1 MFNKTKYDETAESCI
16 EILSGTHPTH
26 KYSGEGTDNSDKS
39 LLLSF
44 ARQSFRG
51 IPFTDRQY
59 ELAKTKINLY
69 RQILLDNDVD
79 VDTAINNLRLP
90 LRTIDR
96 SRWIGIRDKD
106 DLDYIAVRFS
116 FNKKLISAIE
126 SFRSKE
132 NKKLYD
138 DSLKIHYFPLNEV
151 NIYNIINL
159 LRDKNFKIEDDL
171 NEKYKVLEMMNN
183 NRKNYI
189 PGVYGFKLKNL
200 NTKAVEY
207 IISDVGEEPTPD
219 NLALYRDRKDL
230 YGIEHFDTE
239 DLNHSLAN
247 LTTLSQKVVKR
258 QKTKILINSD
268 TFNVNQIAETVL
280 ELNRYPILVCLDE
293 SKDDLEQLNKVFLSF
308 RNIFSNE
315 DSTVLYR
322 KDNDNLENKQF
333 NEYIRSNFLNN
344 SLASSSKIVY
354 TTQDKLIKTLLKNP
368 WRPKSALVFGCSRSN
383 KMDIYLNELDLVMYY
398 DNDVSPFLRDIE
410 KI

>member
-59 ELAKTKINLY
+59 ELAKSKINLY

-138 DSLKIHYFPLNEV
+138 DNLKIHYFPLNEV

-159 LRDKNFKIEDDL
+159 IKDKNFKIEDDL
-171 NEKYKVLEMMNN
+171 NEKYKVLEMMSN

-189 PGVYGFKLKNL
+189 PGVYGFKLKYL

-207 IISDVGEEPTPD
+207 IGCRRELTSD

-239 DLNHSLAN
+239 DPNNSSAN
-247 LTTLSQKVVKR
+247 PITGPKFATS
-258 QKTKILINSD
+258 KTKIL
-268 TFNVNQIAETVL
+268 
-280 ELNRYPILVCLDE
+280 
-293 SKDDLEQLNKVFLSF
+293 
-308 RNIFSNE
+308 
-315 DSTVLYR
+315 
-322 KDNDNLENKQF
+322 
-333 NEYIRSNFLNN
+333 
-344 SLASSSKIVY
+344 
-354 TTQDKLIKTLLKNP
+354 
-368 WRPKSALVFGCSRSN
+368 
-383 KMDIYLNELDLVMYY
+383 
-398 DNDVSPFLRDIE
+398 
-410 KI
+410 

>member
-26 KYSGEGTDNSDKS
+26 KYSGEGTDNRDKS

-59 ELAKTKINLY
+59 ELAKSKINLY
-69 RQILLDNDVD
+69 RQILLDNDID

-106 DLDYIAVRFS
+106 DSDYIAVRFS

-138 DSLKIHYFPLNEV
+138 DNLKIHYFPLNEV

-159 LRDKNFKIEDDL
+159 LKDKNFKIEDDL
-171 NEKYKVLEMMNN
+171 NEKYKVLEMMSD

-207 IISDVGEEPTPD
+207 VISDVGEEPTPD

-230 YGIEHFDTE
+230 YGIEHFDTD
-239 DLNHSLAN
+239 DLNNSIAN
-247 LTTLSQKVVKR
+247 LTTLSQKIVKR
-258 QKTKILINSD
+258 QKTRILINSD

-280 ELNRYPILVCLDE
+280 ELNRYPLIVCLDE

-308 RNIFSNE
+308 RNIFADE

-354 TTQDKLIKTLLKNP
+354 TTQDKLVKTLLKNP

-383 KMDIYLNELDLVMYY
+383 KMDIYLNELDLIMYY